1 MADQSKNKRFEMS
14 NLIKKAPSKSVENVF
29 VGLTYILVVLL
40 TVFAIIP
47 TIKTIN
53 GINKE
58 IKEKERISKALD
70 EKIVALS
77 SLDEEY
83 IENTDAFKDLTLLFP
98 STGNFSLFLSNIDA
112 VVSRNNFI
120 LKSIS
125 FSDYDRDLFTSKASV
140 LEPWSVRMSVS
151 GKKVYL
157 ITLLKDL
164 EAMPMYPVI
173 ENVSYNSDVDEDG
186 NTSYSLALRIYH
198 IENAKFYE

>member
-1 MADQSKNKRFEMS
+1 MADQGKNKRLELS
-14 NLIKKAPSKSVENVF
+14 NLIKKAPSRQVENVL
-29 VGLTYILVVLL
+29 VGFTYILIVLL
-40 TVFAIIP
+40 IVFAIIP
-47 TIKTIN
+47 TFKTIN
-53 GINKE
+53 GINEE

-70 EKIVALS
+70 DKIEALS

-112 VVSRNNFI
+112 VVSRNNFV
-120 LKSIS
+120 LKSIN
-125 FSDYDRDLFTSKASV
+125 FSDYEKEVLSSKASV
-140 LEPWSVRMSVS
+140 LEPWSVRMTVS

-164 EAMPMYPVI
+164 EAMPMYPVV
-173 ENVSYNSDVDEDG
+173 ESVSYSSDIDEEG